1 MPMNVVVCMPTA
13 LSKYVHLISWACDSM
28 LLDPSQSDSQ
38 ICGFPWG
45 QFHLIPIHFR
55 PRHSSPPCTGR
66 REPRPSRVPGEA
78 SRRVTTLETGPQE
91 PGQLSLS
98 VTRHPLSTVS
108 AAVFSKCR
116 KLGCLDFNEKW
127 AGTKRWKM
135 RGKPKCQKL
144 SQWIEWMLSGLS
156 VYVIVW
162 SHEILSIEV
171 SAKVNASSHFETG
184 DSIEYHMFGLHSIS
198 TRLLCFTIV
207 RLLGW
212 SCHSA
217 HHTLPMEYLSRQ
229 SLIED

>member
-1 MPMNVVVCMPTA
+1 MQLSVSTSSNTTKRSKCCMPMNGVVCMPTA

-116 KLGCLDFNEKW
+116 KLGCLDFNEK
-127 AGTKRWKM
+127 
-135 RGKPKCQKL
+135 
-144 SQWIEWMLSGLS
+144 
-156 VYVIVW
+156 
-162 SHEILSIEV
+162 
-171 SAKVNASSHFETG
+171 
-184 DSIEYHMFGLHSIS
+184 
-198 TRLLCFTIV
+198 
-207 RLLGW
+207 
-212 SCHSA
+212 
-217 HHTLPMEYLSRQ
+217 
-229 SLIED
+229 